1 MNAIMVIVEPPMSDN
16 IGEKFGNVSAS
27 PIINATIAVRKP
39 IRLQPNSTDK
49 SKAVS
54 FYSFYF
60 TNT

>member
-27 PIINATIAVRKP
+27 PIIHPTIAVRKASL
-39 IRLQPNSTDK
+39 LQPNSKDK
-49 SKAVS
+49 SKPVS
-54 FYSFYF
+54 ICSFYF

>member
-1 MNAIMVIVEPPMSDN
+1 MKAIMVIVEPPMSDN

-39 IRLQPNSTDK
+39 IRLQPNSKDK